1 MSTAASIA
9 PSERVCAW
17 AAALGGC
24 ALVVCLLGVWADPVR
39 APDEDNHDHGPGAPV
54 QYFTLP
60 PSAPAAA
67 AASPSAPSV
76 ALPTPV
82 IEIALAEVTP
92 IVPVTAAPALVSL
105 VTPAVASVGRV
116 SAAVVSPSVA
126 PAAERFTAN
135 VPGDFPEPP
144 YPRWA
149 RQQGLQGNLLV
160 LVEVSAAGV
169 PVGVVVRESCG
180 SALLDAHALE
190 WVRRNW
196 TWGPGSPRRFLV
208 PFVFQLR

>member
-24 ALVVCLLGVWADPVR
+24 AVAVCLLGVWADPVR
-39 APDEDNHDHGPGAPV
+39 APDEDDHDHGPGAPV
-54 QYFTLP
+54 QYFTPP

-76 ALPTPV
+76 ALPAPV
-82 IEIALAEVTP
+82 VEVPLAEVTL
-92 IVPVTAAPALVSL
+92 VMPVTAAPALVAL
-105 VTPAVASVGRV
+105 VAPVVASAGRV
-116 SAAVVSPSVA
+116 NAAVVSPNTALV
-126 PAAERFTAN
+126 AERFTAN
-135 VPGDFPEPP
+135 MPGDFPEPP

-149 RQQGLQGNLLV
+149 RQQGLQGDMLV
-160 LVEVSAAGV
+160 LVEVSAAGA
-169 PVGVVVRESCG
+169 PVSVVVRESCG
-180 SALLDAHALE
+180 SAPLDAHALE

-196 TWGPGSPRRFLV
+196 TWGPGAPRRFLI

>member
-1 MSTAASIA
+1 MA
-9 PSERVCAW
+9 
-17 AAALGGC
+17 
-24 ALVVCLLGVWADPVR
+24 VCLLGVWADPVR
-39 APDEDNHDHGPGAPV
+39 APDEDDHDHGPGAPV
-54 QYFTLP
+54 QYFTPP
-60 PSAPAAA
+60 PSAPATA

-76 ALPTPV
+76 ALPAPV
-82 IEIALAEVTP
+82 VEVPLAEVVSVIP
-92 IVPVTAAPALVSL
+92 ITSAPTLIALVAPAAVSAGRVPV
-105 VTPAVASVGRV
+105 
-116 SAAVVSPSVA
+116 AVVSPSTALV
-126 PAAERFTAN
+126 AERFTAN
-135 VPGDFPEPP
+135 MPGDFPEPP

-160 LVEVSAAGV
+160 LVEVSAAGA

>member
-1 MSTAASIA
+1 LSNAASIA

-24 ALVVCLLGVWADPVR
+24 AVAVCLLGVWADPVR
-39 APDEDNHDHGPGAPV
+39 APAEHDLDHGPGAPV
-54 QYFTLP
+54 QYFTP
-60 PSAPAAA
+60 PLSAPAAA

-76 ALPTPV
+76 ALPAPV
-82 IEIALAEVTP
+82 VVVALSEVTP
-92 IVPVTAAPALVSL
+92 VVPITTAPALIALVAPAAVS
-105 VTPAVASVGRV
+105 AGRV
-116 SAAVVSPSVA
+116 SAAVVSPNAALV
-126 PAAERFTAN
+126 AERFTAN
-135 VPGDFPEPP
+135 MPGDFPEPP

-149 RQQGLQGNLLV
+149 RQQGLQGELLV
-160 LVEVSAAGV
+160 LVEVSAAGA
-169 PVGVVVRESCG
+169 PVSVVVRESSG
-180 SALLDAHALE
+180 SAPLDAHALE